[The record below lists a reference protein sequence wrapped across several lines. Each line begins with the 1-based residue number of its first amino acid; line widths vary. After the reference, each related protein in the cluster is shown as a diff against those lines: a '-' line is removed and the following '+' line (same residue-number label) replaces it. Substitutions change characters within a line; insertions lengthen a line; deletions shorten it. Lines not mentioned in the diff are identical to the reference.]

1 MTASPGYRAV
11 PAQVDFP
18 ALEHEILALWAERG
32 TFEASLER
40 TKGGEPWT
48 FYEGP
53 PTANGMP
60 GTHHIEARVFK
71 DLFPRFKT
79 MQGRH
84 VERKAGWDCHGLP
97 VELAVEKELGFS
109 GKADIEAYG
118 VEAFNAKCRESVL
131 RHVDAFSE
139 LTERMGY
146 WVNLDDAYV
155 TMTPAYVQSLWWAL
169 KQIFDK
175 GLLQEDYR
183 VAPYC
188 PRCGTALS
196 DHELAQGYE
205 EITDPS
211 IYVRFPLTSGPLAGA
226 ADLLVWTTTPWTLVS
241 NTAVAARA
249 DVTYRVA
256 THPDQRAV
264 VIAEPLADKV
274 LGEEWTL
281 TNTFTGAEMERW
293 AYQRP
298 LELVEFP
305 EPAHYV
311 VLADYVTTDDGTG
324 LVHQAPAFGE
334 DDMAV
339 CRAYGLPFVNPIRK
353 DGTFEADLAL
363 VGGAFFRDANAPIL
377 DDLAARGI
385 LFRKVDYEHSYPH
398 CWRCHTA
405 LLYYAQPSWYIR
417 TTAIK
422 DELLAENEAT

>member
-155 TMTPAYVQSLWWAL
+155 TMTSDYVQSLWWAL

-211 IYVRFPLTSGPLAGA
+211 IYVRFPLTSGPLAGDV
-226 ADLLVWTTTPWTLVS
+226 DLLVGTTTPWTLVS

-281 TNTFTGAEMERW
+281 TDAFTGAEMER
-293 AYQRP
+293 RP
-298 LELVEFP
+298 ILYSPFSTAK
-305 EPAHYV
+305 PANSGQFK
-311 VLADYVTTDDGTG
+311 TTPT
-324 LVHQAPAFGE
+324 P
-334 DDMAV
+334 
-339 CRAYGLPFVNPIRK
+339 
-353 DGTFEADLAL
+353 AL
-363 VGGAFFRDANAPIL
+363 VLR
-377 DDLAARGI
+377 
-385 LFRKVDYEHSYPH
+385 
-398 CWRCHTA
+398 
-405 LLYYAQPSWYIR
+405 
-417 TTAIK
+417 
-422 DELLAENEAT
+422 

>member
-155 TMTPAYVQSLWWAL
+155 TMT
-169 KQIFDK
+169 
-175 GLLQEDYR
+175 
-183 VAPYC
+183 
-188 PRCGTALS
+188 
-196 DHELAQGYE
+196 
-205 EITDPS
+205 
-211 IYVRFPLTSGPLAGA
+211 
-226 ADLLVWTTTPWTLVS
+226 
-241 NTAVAARA
+241 
-249 DVTYRVA
+249 
-256 THPDQRAV
+256 
-264 VIAEPLADKV
+264 
-274 LGEEWTL
+274 
-281 TNTFTGAEMERW
+281 
-293 AYQRP
+293 
-298 LELVEFP
+298 
-305 EPAHYV
+305 
-311 VLADYVTTDDGTG
+311 
-324 LVHQAPAFGE
+324 
-334 DDMAV
+334 
-339 CRAYGLPFVNPIRK
+339 
-353 DGTFEADLAL
+353 
-363 VGGAFFRDANAPIL
+363 
-377 DDLAARGI
+377 
-385 LFRKVDYEHSYPH
+385 
-398 CWRCHTA
+398 
-405 LLYYAQPSWYIR
+405 
-417 TTAIK
+417 
-422 DELLAENEAT
+422 